1 MLCKRPF
8 KQLLLVGLIALA
20 CAEAMA
26 GVVITGTRLV
36 YPAGQKEIT
45 VKLNNNGAQP
55 ALTQSWIDTGD
66 VKSTPTNSRAP
77 FVLSPPVSRIDPG
90 KGQSLRVMFTGAAL
104 AGNKES
110 LFWLNVLEIPPKP
123 QDAEALNTLQ
133 MAFRS
138 RIKLFYRPEGLP
150 GTPTEAIEQVQWQVV
165 PASKGQGLALQA
177 FNPSAFHVSVVELE
191 LVVGAQRDRGADG
204 MVGPGETRQFALE
217 KLKTLPAGNA
227 QVEFNAINDYGA
239 LIPTRKALKP

>member
-1 MLCKRPF
+1 MLCKRPL
-8 KQLLLVGLIALA
+8 KPLLLVGLMALT
-20 CAEAMA
+20 CYEAMA

-45 VKLNNNGAQP
+45 VKLNNNGSQP

-90 KGQSLRVMFTGAAL
+90 KGQSLRLMFTGAAL

-110 LFWLNVLEIPPKP
+110 LFWLNVLEIPPKS

-165 PASKGQGLALQA
+165 PASSGQGLALQA